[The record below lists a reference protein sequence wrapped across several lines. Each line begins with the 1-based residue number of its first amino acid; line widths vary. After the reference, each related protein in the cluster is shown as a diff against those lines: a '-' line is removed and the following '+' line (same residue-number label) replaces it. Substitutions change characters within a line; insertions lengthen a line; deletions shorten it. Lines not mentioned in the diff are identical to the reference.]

1 MNPEYTHVERPPR
14 RTSVVL
20 PALIGCASGILGVLF
35 GGALVLL
42 LVLRAPALLAP
53 FTPTPT
59 PAAAPLPTAAPLPV
73 QSDTAD
79 IVRDA
84 PARVARDVGPA
95 VVTVVSQLPSRSGF
109 FGSYQPP
116 PARGSGVILDPRGYI
131 ITNNHVIEGAQE
143 LYVVLADG
151 RQQQATLVGSDYPFS
166 DLALLKIDGDG
177 YPAARLGNSDSL
189 QQGAWVVAIGSALGD
204 FRNSVT
210 VGVVSALGRSLD
222 TNGAVLDDLI
232 QTDAPINHGNSGG
245 PMLSLDGEVVGI
257 NTAII
262 RGGDQ
267 QAEGIGF
274 AIPSNT
280 VRYVA
285 DQLIARGRVARP
297 SLAIE
302 YVAISPRL
310 AALYSLPV
318 DYGLYVQQVGS
329 GSAAE
334 QAGLRQ
340 GDIVLALGGEKLDE
354 QTPLIR
360 ALSHHQAG
368 QQVPLEIWRDGEQ
381 QSLEVT
387 LEELPR

>member
-1 MNPEYTHVERPPR
+1 MDPENTHFEPPR
-14 RTSVVL
+14 RTGLLL
-20 PALIGCASGILGVLF
+20 PALIGCASGILGVLL
-35 GGALVLL
+35 GGALVLTL
-42 LVLRAPALLAP
+42 LLRAPALLGPLA
-53 FTPTPT
+53 
-59 PAAAPLPTAAPLPV
+59 PAAAPTASTIPTAVPAAPPGI
-73 QSDTAD
+73 AD
-79 IVRDA
+79 EVRDA
-84 PARVARDVGPA
+84 PARVAREVGPA
-95 VVTVVSQLPSRSGF
+95 VVTVVSQLPSQSSF

-116 PARGSGVILDPRGYI
+116 PARGSGVIVDPRGYI
-131 ITNNHVIEGAQE
+131 ITNNHVIEGAQQ

-166 DLALLKIDGDG
+166 DLALLKIDGQG

-302 YVAISPRL
+302 YVAITPRL
-310 AALYSLPV
+310 AALYNLPV

-334 QAGLRQ
+334 QAGIRQ
-340 GDIVLALGGEKLDE
+340 GDIILSLGGEKLDE

-368 QQVPLEIWRDGEQ
+368 QQAPVEIWRDGATQ
-381 QSLEVT
+381 TLDVT
-387 LEELPR
+387 LEESPR